1 MIRKAGPP
9 TASSSKKVIK
19 HHHHLAERLHTT
31 TLKLLSNYK
40 YVSKLTCVAG
50 IDLVAGPI
58 AEHALILRSIK
69 DYNMRCQ

>member
-19 HHHHLAERLHTT
+19 HHHHLAERLRT

-50 IDLVAGPI
+50 PI
-58 AEHALILRSIK
+58 AEDSRTVAMEVGIA
-69 DYNMRCQ
+69 